1 MSTVPRGRFVWYDLM
16 TTDQE
21 KAIDFYSEVV
31 GWTTED
37 WPQAPTRYPMWK
49 PAAGGMI
56 GGSVPLPADQ
66 AKGGVPQHWIG
77 YIATPNVD
85 ETIEAAKQLGAN
97 VLSPPIDIPTVGR
110 SAVLT
115 DPQGAVFAIFTPE
128 GDAPGHEGAPAEGEV
143 SWHELYTTDW
153 EAAFDFYS
161 KLFGW
166 QKGQAMDMG
175 PMGTYQIITR
185 NGRDIG
191 GLMNKPDASMPSAWS
206 YYFRVPDINDVV
218 NRIKARGGQVLNGP
232 MEVPGGD
239 IIVNASDPQGGM
251 FSVHQVKAAQAS
263 A

>member
-37 WPQAPTRYPMWK
+37 WPNAPTRYAMWK

-56 GGSVPLPADQ
+56 GGSVQLPADETQ
-66 AKGGVPQHWIG
+66 SGTPPHWIG

-85 ETIEAAKQLGAN
+85 ETVTTATKLGAT
-97 VLSPPIDIPTVGR
+97 VLKPASDIPTVGR
-110 SAVLT
+110 SAALT

-128 GDAPGHEGAPAEGEV
+128 SDAPGHEGAAEIGEV
-143 SWHELYTTDW
+143 SWHELYTTDY
-153 EAAFDFYS
+153 EAAFQFYS
-161 KLFGW
+161 QLFGW
-166 QKGQAMDMG
+166 ERGQAMDMG
-175 PMGTYQIITR
+175 PMGIYQIFSR

-191 GLMNKPDASMPSAWS
+191 GMMNKPDASMPSGWT

-239 IIVNASDPQGGM
+239 TIVQASDPQGGM
-251 FSVHQVKAAQAS
+251 FAVHQVKTSQPS

>member
-1 MSTVPRGRFVWYDLM
+1 MSTVPKGRFVWYDLM

-37 WPQAPTRYPMWK
+37 WPNAPQRYPMWK

-56 GGSVPLPADQ
+56 GGSVQIPA
-66 AKGGVPQHWIG
+66 KEGPPPHWIG

-85 ETIEAAKQLGAN
+85 ETIAAATTLGATS
-97 VLSPPIDIPTVGR
+97 VSPPQDIPTVGR

-115 DPQGAVFAIFTPE
+115 DPQGAAFAIFTPE
-128 GDAPGHEGAPAEGEV
+128 GDAPGHEGAAEVGEV
-143 SWHELYTTDW
+143 SWHELYTTDY
-153 EAAFDFYS
+153 EAAFKFYS
-161 KLFGW
+161 QLFGW
-166 QKGQAMDMG
+166 EKGQAMDMG
-175 PMGTYQIITR
+175 PMGIYQVFQR

-191 GLMNKPDASMPSAWS
+191 GIMNKPDASMPSGWT
-206 YYFRVPDINDVV
+206 YYFRVPDV
-218 NRIKARGGQVLNGP
+218 NEVADRIKAAGGKVTNGP

-239 IIVNASDPQGGM
+239 KIVMGSDPQGVP
-251 FSVHQVKAAQAS
+251 FAVHQVKASQPS